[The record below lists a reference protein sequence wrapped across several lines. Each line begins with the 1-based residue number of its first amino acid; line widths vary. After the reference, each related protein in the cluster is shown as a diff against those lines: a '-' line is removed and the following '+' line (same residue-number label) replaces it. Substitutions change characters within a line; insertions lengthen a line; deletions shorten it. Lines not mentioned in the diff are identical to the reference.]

1 MRIVTM
7 PEAAFDV
14 DTSEDRRRVEHALR

>member
-1 MRIVTM
+1 VLNM

-14 DTSEDRRRVEHALR
+14 DTSEDRRRLKRTHR